1 MNKFKM
7 LQSGLYNRS
16 TIIHKRKEVK
26 KMKKILFASLFV
38 AVLFAGCK
46 KQEEVPVA
54 PPAAPETSAPAAP
67 EAVPPAPADQAN

>member
-1 MNKFKM
+1 
-7 LQSGLYNRS
+7 
-16 TIIHKRKEVK
+16 VK

-46 KQEEVPVA
+46 KQEEAPVA